1 MKCVNCEH
9 DNAQHN
15 DDIGCGG
22 IYCDCPMNG
31 SVDLGMTDS
40 KIRMR
45 CGSEAA
51 EGVTCTRWVNHGGV
65 HVNGDRSWLYT
76 TPTPDRGPCEAVT
89 VSLDGTR
96 EYTCNLWGPHGG
108 PHRVGDFCWTDDYK
122 PRCQS
127 RFTQLGAAI
136 RCEGDQGHRTVHK
149 AGDSYW
155 EDDDALVAFP
165 YVDAVGSTQVGGNHY
180 QETPIQPW
188 AVIDAWGLDFYA
200 GSALK
205 YLYRAGRKGPKLE
218 DLKKLRHYVDKLIE
232 LEESDG

>member
-22 IYCDCPMNG
+22 IDCGCPMNG
-31 SVDLGMTDS
+31 TVSLGVTPS
-40 KIRMR
+40 KVRMR

-51 EGVTCTRWVNHGGV
+51 EGVTCTRWANHGGV

-76 TPTPDRGPCEAVT
+76 APQPDRGPCDAATFDHGGKAV
-89 VSLDGTR
+89 
-96 EYTCNLWGPHGG
+96 TCNLWGPHGG
-108 PHRVGDFCWTDDYK
+108 PHRSGDFQWTDDYK
-122 PRCQS
+122 P
-127 RFTQLGAAI
+127 
-136 RCEGDQGHRTVHK
+136 
-149 AGDSYW
+149 
-155 EDDDALVAFP
+155 
-165 YVDAVGSTQVGGNHY
+165 VGSAQVGGTHY

-205 YLYRAGRKGPKLE
+205 YLYRAGRKGPRLE

>member
-1 MKCVNCEH
+1 MAVCTNCEH

-31 SVDLGMTDS
+31 SVDLGMTPS
-40 KIRMR
+40 KVRFR
-45 CGSEAA
+45 CGATDGGSSAC
-51 EGVTCTRWVNHGGV
+51 VRWANHGGV
-65 HVNGDRSWLYT
+65 HVDAAGDGF
-76 TPTPDRGPCEAVT
+76 TPLAVDRGPCDSHT
-89 VSLDGTR
+89 MKLDGQIIDCTM
-96 EYTCNLWGPHGG
+96 WGPHGG
-108 PHRVGDFCWTDDYK
+108 SHRNGDF
-122 PRCQS
+122 R
-127 RFTQLGAAI
+127 
-136 RCEGDQGHRTVHK
+136 
-149 AGDSYW
+149 W
-155 EDDDALVAFP
+155 EERNPDKRL
-165 YVDAVGSTQVGGNHY
+165 VGSTQVGGNHY

-232 LEESDG
+232 LEEGKG